1 MKQVKIYSK
10 NYCPYCQRAKA
21 LFDQKGVTYTEIN
34 LEGKRDELMA
44 LIKETG
50 MRTVPQIYI
59 GDEFIGGFSEL
70 SELDKKG
77 LLDSKL
83 G

>member
-21 LFDQKGVTYTEIN
+21 LFDHKGVSYTEVN
-34 LEGKRDELMA
+34 LENKPEDLMA
-44 LIKETG
+44 LIKKTG
-50 MRTVPQIYI
+50 MRTVPQI
-59 GDEFIGGFSEL
+59 FIGEEFVGGFTEL
-70 SELDKKG
+70 SELEQKG
-77 LLDSKL
+77 ELDSKL